1 MSGASVYILTTEGPV
16 AIQRISEEDP
26 SINSVICL
34 DGLAQILPV
43 SPAYDAFVR
52 RPVGVI
58 ERMTGHGSYRMDV
71 ASRIDEG
78 RSWQLAAYVAH
89 AARLQ
94 AGGGDIN
101 VYATGEVDSELGVRP
116 VERVDLKLESL
127 ARHLAEHEASSEKS
141 VILIPDGSAPLP
153 DHIGGIPVVRVN
165 NTSEAL
171 AASGIAAPPPLK
183 NTTETSAASAKRRI
197 SPLVILLGATVIAAA
212 LFWVGGDFARWS
224 ALTER
229 GRILELEEDITR
241 AEDTVFGV
249 TSTGAANDLIQ
260 GTELARRMVTEWGM
274 SDRVGPMA
282 WGSDN
287 QVFLGEGL
295 VSGRDYSDDT
305 ARIIDEE
312 VERILR
318 TQEGRA
324 RQALVEHRGA
334 LDRIAAALLDK
345 ETITGEQVAQL
356 IPEPEESARASS
368 SVSETEQHPPI
379 AQSESD

>member
-1 MSGASVYILTTEGPV
+1 
-16 AIQRISEEDP
+16 
-26 SINSVICL
+26 
-34 DGLAQILPV
+34 
-43 SPAYDAFVR
+43 
-52 RPVGVI
+52 
-58 ERMTGHGSYRMDV
+58 
-71 ASRIDEG
+71 
-78 RSWQLAAYVAH
+78 
-89 AARLQ
+89 
-94 AGGGDIN
+94 
-101 VYATGEVDSELGVRP
+101 
-116 VERVDLKLESL
+116 
-127 ARHLAEHEASSEKS
+127 
-141 VILIPDGSAPLP
+141 
-153 DHIGGIPVVRVN
+153 
-165 NTSEAL
+165 
-171 AASGIAAPPPLK
+171 
-183 NTTETSAASAKRRI
+183 
-197 SPLVILLGATVIAAA
+197 
-212 LFWVGGDFARWS
+212 
-224 ALTER
+224 
-229 GRILELEEDITR
+229 
-241 AEDTVFGV
+241 
-249 TSTGAANDLIQ
+249 
-260 GTELARRMVTEWGM
+260 
-274 SDRVGPMA
+274 MA

>member
-1 MSGASVYILTTEGPV
+1 
-16 AIQRISEEDP
+16 
-26 SINSVICL
+26 
-34 DGLAQILPV
+34 
-43 SPAYDAFVR
+43 
-52 RPVGVI
+52 
-58 ERMTGHGSYRMDV
+58 
-71 ASRIDEG
+71 
-78 RSWQLAAYVAH
+78 
-89 AARLQ
+89 
-94 AGGGDIN
+94 
-101 VYATGEVDSELGVRP
+101 
-116 VERVDLKLESL
+116 
-127 ARHLAEHEASSEKS
+127 
-141 VILIPDGSAPLP
+141 
-153 DHIGGIPVVRVN
+153 
-165 NTSEAL
+165 
-171 AASGIAAPPPLK
+171 
-183 NTTETSAASAKRRI
+183 
-197 SPLVILLGATVIAAA
+197 
-212 LFWVGGDFARWS
+212 
-224 ALTER
+224 
-229 GRILELEEDITR
+229 
-241 AEDTVFGV
+241 
-249 TSTGAANDLIQ
+249 
-260 GTELARRMVTEWGM
+260 MVTEWGM

-356 IPEPEESARASS
+356 IPEPDESARASS

>member
-1 MSGASVYILTTEGPV
+1 MSDVEEAKDKVMMGAERRSMVMSEDEKKLTAYHEGGHALIATLFPNSDPV
-16 AIQRISEEDP
+16 HK
-26 SINSVICL
+26 VT
-34 DGLAQILPV
+34 ILPTGQALGITMQL
-43 SPAYDAFVR
+43 PEERHAYSQDY
-52 RPVGVI
+52 I
-58 ERMTGHGSYRMDV
+58 EDRLAVLFGGRM
-71 ASRIDEG
+71 
-78 RSWQLAAYVAH
+78 
-89 AARLQ
+89 
-94 AGGGDIN
+94 
-101 VYATGEVDSELGVRP
+101 
-116 VERVDLKLESL
+116 
-127 ARHLAEHEASSEKS
+127 
-141 VILIPDGSAPLP
+141 
-153 DHIGGIPVVRVN
+153 
-165 NTSEAL
+165 
-171 AASGIAAPPPLK
+171 
-183 NTTETSAASAKRRI
+183 
-197 SPLVILLGATVIAAA
+197 
-212 LFWVGGDFARWS
+212 
-224 ALTER
+224 
-229 GRILELEEDITR
+229 

-282 WGSDN
+282 GGSDN

-356 IPEPEESARASS
+356 VPEPDESAIASS

>member
-1 MSGASVYILTTEGPV
+1 MVAKGTPGMSGADLANLVNEAALNAVRMDRESITQEDFEAARDRILIGQRRDSVAMTDREKEVTAYHEGGHALIATLFPNSDPV
-16 AIQRISEEDP
+16 HK
-26 SINSVICL
+26 VT
-34 DGLAQILPV
+34 ILPTGQALGITMQL
-43 SPAYDAFVR
+43 PEERHAYSQDY
-52 RPVGVI
+52 I
-58 ERMTGHGSYRMDV
+58 EDRLAVLFGGRM
-71 ASRIDEG
+71 
-78 RSWQLAAYVAH
+78 
-89 AARLQ
+89 
-94 AGGGDIN
+94 
-101 VYATGEVDSELGVRP
+101 
-116 VERVDLKLESL
+116 
-127 ARHLAEHEASSEKS
+127 
-141 VILIPDGSAPLP
+141 
-153 DHIGGIPVVRVN
+153 
-165 NTSEAL
+165 
-171 AASGIAAPPPLK
+171 
-183 NTTETSAASAKRRI
+183 
-197 SPLVILLGATVIAAA
+197 
-212 LFWVGGDFARWS
+212 
-224 ALTER
+224 
-229 GRILELEEDITR
+229 